1 MSSVPTPQHVDGP
14 GWRSASTWWWVAG
27 ATTLVTLVYGTV
39 YWTTPYSDLDIGSVT
54 LAVYAAAALPV
65 VVLRA
70 LGVAPFLLSAA
81 VSPAGL
87 VGVVIVRVA
96 VDVSTDPT
104 SHSLWPFEI
113 VIAGVV
119 GAFWG
124 LVAAGLGELVLRLR
138 R

>member
-1 MSSVPTPQHVDGP
+1 MSSVPIPPHVDGP
-14 GWRSASTWWWVAG
+14 GWHSASSWWWTAV

-54 LAVYAAAALPV
+54 LAVYAVAALPV

-87 VGVVIVRVA
+87 VGAVIVRVA
-96 VDVSTDPT
+96 VDVWTDPT
-104 SHSLWPFEI
+104 SHNLWPIEI

-119 GAFWG
+119 GTFWG
-124 LVAAGLGELVLRLR
+124 LLAAGLGELVLRLR

>member
-1 MSSVPTPQHVDGP
+1 
-14 GWRSASTWWWVAG
+14 
-27 ATTLVTLVYGTV
+27 LVTLVYGTV

-54 LAVYAAAALPV
+54 LAVYVAAALPV

-70 LGVAPFLLSAA
+70 MGVAPFLLSAA

-87 VGVVIVRVA
+87 VGAVIVRVA
-96 VDVSTDPT
+96 VDVWADPT
-104 SHSLWPFEI
+104 SHNLWPLEI